1 MRWPPFLMPSIT
13 LSLAFL
19 LSIASIGLPALP
31 IVSFFDDCYKVLDKS
46 AVVGQRMKSAFI
58 RSKRNSA
65 ALMDDRQ
72 ATPSEYAE
80 DKVEFAADDL
90 AHDTANMAV
99 SGTKTVVRQGR
110 KLFQRQRE
118 KRAAEKRRENTAPTE
133 QAPAPE
139 PSQGTAPEGQTP
151 QRHSGT
157 ARSGQLPRQRTDPP
171 RDGQRPRQGTGSAQD
186 RRLPRQRT
194 GTAPERQHL
203 PRYER
208 TAERPPARA
217 DIERPVDTANS
228 IVERGRA
235 FAKKQA
241 AKWAERKRQVKNR
254 PVQPDRPPQVKP
266 QDAAKAPHQVETA
279 VNNLETPIKTAKRPA
294 QAMGQTAKATGRGAK
309 GTVKSAQ
316 RTVKTAQ
323 RTAKGTVKTAQHTS
337 KTAIKTADHT
347 AKAAQKTAQATAK
360 AAKMTAHAARATAKT
375 AATTAKAAAKGVS
388 ATVKAMIASVKALVA
403 AIAAGGWVAI
413 LAIVIICLIGLI
425 VGSCFGIFFSGEDS
439 GTGQTMPAVVREI
452 NQEYEGKLDEIKNS
466 TAHDTL
472 EMSGSRAVWPEVL
485 AIYAVK
491 TTTDPNNPQEVAT
504 MDDSKKELL
513 KEIFWAMN
521 EISSRTETATTTQ
534 TVETD
539 DGAGNI
545 IEEEVEVTT
554 TTLYITVTHKTADEM
569 ADAYN
574 FTADQR
580 AQLAEL
586 LAEENRSMWSS
597 ALYGIGVGDGEIVV
611 VALSQLG
618 NVGGQP
624 YWSWYGFNSRVEW
637 CACFVSWC
645 ANECGYLD
653 AGVIPRTAG
662 CISGSDWFKDR
673 GLWQD
678 NSYEPRPGDIIYFD
692 WDNKGNS
699 GPQDG
704 LADHVGIVEKVE
716 NGLVYTVEGNSG
728 DSCRENR
735 YAIGHYEIYGYGTP
749 AY

>member
-1 MRWPPFLMPSIT
+1 MSKIKTRETGKDI
-13 LSLAFL
+13 
-19 LSIASIGLPALP
+19 
-31 IVSFFDDCYKVLDKS
+31 KVLDKS
-46 AVVGQRMKSAFI
+46 AVVGQRMKNAFI
-58 RSKRNSA
+58 RSKRNAA

-90 AHDTANMAV
+90 AHDTANVAV
-99 SGTKTVVRQGR
+99 SGTKSAVRQGR

-133 QAPAPE
+133 QAPAHK
-139 PSQGTAPEGQTP
+139 PSQGTAPEG
-151 QRHSGT
+151 RLS
-157 ARSGQLPRQRTDPP
+157 RQRTDPP

-194 GTAPERQHL
+194 GTAPERQPL

-208 TAERPPARA
+208 TAERPPAPA
-217 DIERPVDTANS
+217 DVERPVDTASS
-228 IVERGRA
+228 IVERGRT

-254 PVQPDRPPQVKP
+254 AIQSDRPPQIKLP
-266 QDAAKAPHQVETA
+266 DAAKAPRQVETEVNA
-279 VNNLETPIKTAKRPA
+279 VETPIKTAKRPA
-294 QAMGQTAKATGRGAK
+294 QAMGQTAKATAKGAK
-309 GTVKSAQ
+309 ATVKSAQ

-323 RTAKGTVKTAQHTS
+323 RTAKGTVKTAQRTS

-360 AAKMTAHAARATAKT
+360 AAKMTTHAARATAKT
-375 AATTAKAAAKGVS
+375 AAATAKAAARGVS

-452 NQEYEGKLDEIKNS
+452 NQEYEGKLEEIKNG
-466 TAHDTL
+466 TTHDAL

-491 TTTDPNNPQEVAT
+491 TTTDPDNPQEVAT
-504 MDDSKKELL
+504 MDDGKKELL

-521 EISSRTETATTTQ
+521 EISHRTETATTTQ

-653 AGVIPRTAG
+653 AGVIPKTAG

-692 WDNKGNS
+692 WDNKGSS

-735 YAIGHYEIYGYGTP
+735 YAMGHYEIYGYGTP

>member
-1 MRWPPFLMPSIT
+1 MSKIKTREKGKDI
-13 LSLAFL
+13 
-19 LSIASIGLPALP
+19 
-31 IVSFFDDCYKVLDKS
+31 KVLDKS
-46 AVVGQRMKSAFI
+46 AVVGQRMKNAFI
-58 RSKRNSA
+58 RSKRNAA

-90 AHDTANMAV
+90 AHDTANVAV
-99 SGTKTVVRQGR
+99 SGTKTAARQGR

-569 ADAYN
+569 ANAYN

-692 WDNKGNS
+692 WDNKGSS

>member
-1 MRWPPFLMPSIT
+1 MSKIKTRETGKDI
-13 LSLAFL
+13 
-19 LSIASIGLPALP
+19 
-31 IVSFFDDCYKVLDKS
+31 KVLDKS
-46 AVVGQRMKSAFI
+46 AVVGQRMKNAFI
-58 RSKRNSA
+58 RSKRNVA

-90 AHDTANMAV
+90 AHDTANVAV
-99 SGTKTVVRQGR
+99 SGTKTAVRQG
-110 KLFQRQRE
+110 KNLFQRQRE

-157 ARSGQLPRQRTDPP
+157 APEGRLPRQRTDPP
-171 RDGQRPRQGTGSAQD
+171 RDGQRPRQGTGPAQD
-186 RRLPRQRT
+186 RQLPRQRT
-194 GTAPERQHL
+194 GTAPERQPL

-208 TAERPPARA
+208 TAERPPAHV
-217 DIERPVDTANS
+217 DVERPTDTVS
-228 IVERGRA
+228 SFVERGRT

-254 PVQPDRPPQVKP
+254 AVQSDRPPQVKP
-266 QDAAKAPHQVETA
+266 QDAAKAPRQVETA
-279 VNNLETPIKTAKRPA
+279 VNTVETPVKTAKRPA

-309 GTVKSAQ
+309 GTIKSAQ

-413 LAIVIICLIGLI
+413 LAVVIICLIGLI

-452 NQEYEGKLDEIKNS
+452 NQEYEGKLDEIKNG

-491 TTTDPNNPQEVAT
+491 TTTDPDNPQEVAT

-521 EISSRTETATTTQ
+521 EISHRSETATTTQ
-534 TVETD
+534 IVETD

-545 IEEEVEVTT
+545 VEEEVEVTT

-653 AGVIPRTAG
+653 AGVIPKTAG
-662 CISGSDWFKDR
+662 CISGSNWFKDR

-692 WDNKGNS
+692 WDNKGSS

-735 YAIGHYEIYGYGTP
+735 YAVGHYEIYGYGTP

>member
-1 MRWPPFLMPSIT
+1 MSKIKTRETGKDI
-13 LSLAFL
+13 
-19 LSIASIGLPALP
+19 
-31 IVSFFDDCYKVLDKS
+31 KVLDKS
-46 AVVGQRMKSAFI
+46 AVVGQRMKNAFI
-58 RSKRNSA
+58 RSKRNVA

-90 AHDTANMAV
+90 AHDTANVAV
-99 SGTKTVVRQGR
+99 SGTKTAVRQG
-110 KLFQRQRE
+110 KNLFQRQRE

-157 ARSGQLPRQRTDPP
+157 APEGRLPRQRTDPP
-171 RDGQRPRQGTGSAQD
+171 RDGQRPRQGTGPAQD
-186 RRLPRQRT
+186 RQLPRQRT
-194 GTAPERQHL
+194 GTAPERQPL

-208 TAERPPARA
+208 TAERPPAHV
-217 DIERPVDTANS
+217 DVERPTDTVS
-228 IVERGRA
+228 SFVERGRT

-254 PVQPDRPPQVKP
+254 AVQSDRPPQVKP
-266 QDAAKAPHQVETA
+266 QDAAKAPRQVETA
-279 VNNLETPIKTAKRPA
+279 VNTVETPVKTAKRPA

-309 GTVKSAQ
+309 GTIKSAQ

-347 AKAAQKTAQATAK
+347 AKSAQKTAQATAK

-413 LAIVIICLIGLI
+413 LAVVIICLIGLI

-491 TTTDPNNPQEVAT
+491 TTTDPDNPQEVAT

-653 AGVIPRTAG
+653 AGVIPKTAG
-662 CISGSDWFKDR
+662 CISGSNWFKDR

-692 WDNKGNS
+692 WDNKGSS

-735 YAIGHYEIYGYGTP
+735 YAVGHYEIYGYGTP

>member
-1 MRWPPFLMPSIT
+1 M
-13 LSLAFL
+13 
-19 LSIASIGLPALP
+19 
-31 IVSFFDDCYKVLDKS
+31 
-46 AVVGQRMKSAFI
+46 
-58 RSKRNSA
+58 
-65 ALMDDRQ
+65 
-72 ATPSEYAE
+72 
-80 DKVEFAADDL
+80 
-90 AHDTANMAV
+90 
-99 SGTKTVVRQGR
+99 
-110 KLFQRQRE
+110 
-118 KRAAEKRRENTAPTE
+118 
-133 QAPAPE
+133 
-139 PSQGTAPEGQTP
+139 
-151 QRHSGT
+151 
-157 ARSGQLPRQRTDPP
+157 
-171 RDGQRPRQGTGSAQD
+171 
-186 RRLPRQRT
+186 
-194 GTAPERQHL
+194 
-203 PRYER
+203 
-208 TAERPPARA
+208 
-217 DIERPVDTANS
+217 
-228 IVERGRA
+228 
-235 FAKKQA
+235 
-241 AKWAERKRQVKNR
+241 KNR
-254 PVQPDRPPQVKP
+254 AVQSDRPPQIKP
-266 QDAAKAPHQVETA
+266 QATAKASRQVETA
-279 VNNLETPIKTAKRPA
+279 VNTVETPVKMAKRPA
-294 QAMGQTAKATGRGAK
+294 QAMEQTAKATGRSAK
-309 GTVKSAQ
+309 GTIKSAQ

-323 RTAKGTVKTAQHTS
+323 HTAKGTVKTAQRTS
-337 KTAIKTADHT
+337 KTAIKTTDHT

-360 AAKMTAHAARATAKT
+360 AAKMTAHAARAAAKT
-375 AATTAKAAAKGVS
+375 AAATAKAAAKGVS
-388 ATVKAMIASVKALVA
+388 ATIKAMIASVKALVA

-439 GTGQTMPAVVREI
+439 GSGQTMPTVVREI
-452 NQEYEGKLDEIKNS
+452 NQEYEGKLEEIKNG
-466 TAHDTL
+466 TTHDVL

-491 TTTDPNNPQEVAT
+491 TTTDPDNPQEVAT
-504 MDDSKKELL
+504 MNDSKKELL

-539 DGAGNI
+539 DGEGNI

-554 TTLYITVTHKTADEM
+554 TTLYITVTHKTANEM

-597 ALYGIGVGDGEIVV
+597 TLYGIGVGDGEIVV

-653 AGVIPRTAG
+653 AGVIPKTAG
-662 CISGSDWFKDR
+662 CISGSNWFKDR

-692 WDNKGNS
+692 WDNKGSS

-735 YAIGHYEIYGYGTP
+735 YAIGHYAIYGYGTP

>member
-1 MRWPPFLMPSIT
+1 MREIKT
-13 LSLAFL
+13 REKVKD
-19 LSIASIGLPALP
+19 I
-31 IVSFFDDCYKVLDKS
+31 KVLDKS
-46 AVVGQRMKSAFI
+46 AVVGQRMKNAFI
-58 RSKRNSA
+58 RSKRNAA

-90 AHDTANMAV
+90 AHDTANVAV
-99 SGTKTVVRQGR
+99 SGTKTAVRQGR
-110 KLFQRQRE
+110 NLFQRQRE
-118 KRAAEKRRENTAPTE
+118 KRVAEKRRENTAPTE

-157 ARSGQLPRQRTDPP
+157 A
-171 RDGQRPRQGTGSAQD
+171 
-186 RRLPRQRT
+186 
-194 GTAPERQHL
+194 PERQPTPAQAQRSGL
-203 PRYER
+203 RWER
-208 TAERPPARA
+208 RSSGMSELCPTGRSEGYGACDDA
-217 DIERPVDTANS
+217 
-228 IVERGRA
+228 RGRT

-323 RTAKGTVKTAQHTS
+323 RTAKGTVKTAQRTS

-360 AAKMTAHAARATAKT
+360 AAKMTVHAARATAKT
-375 AATTAKAAAKGVS
+375 AAATAKAAAKGIS
-388 ATVKAMIASVKALVA
+388 ATIKAIIASVKALVA

-452 NQEYEGKLDEIKNS
+452 NQEYEGKLDEIKNG
-466 TAHDTL
+466 TAHDAL

-491 TTTDPNNPQEVAT
+491 TTTDPDNPQEVAT

-521 EISSRTETATTTQ
+521 EISHRSETATITQ

-545 IEEEVEVTT
+545 VEEEVEVTT

-653 AGVIPRTAG
+653 AGVIPKTAG
-662 CISGSDWFKDR
+662 CISGSNWFKDR

-692 WDNKGNS
+692 WDNKGSS

>member
-1 MRWPPFLMPSIT
+1 MSKIKTRETGKDI
-13 LSLAFL
+13 
-19 LSIASIGLPALP
+19 
-31 IVSFFDDCYKVLDKS
+31 KVLDKS
-46 AVVGQRMKSAFI
+46 AVVGQRMKNAFI
-58 RSKRNSA
+58 RSKRNAA

-90 AHDTANMAV
+90 AHDTANVAV
-99 SGTKTVVRQGR
+99 SGTKTAVRQGR

-139 PSQGTAPEGQTP
+139 LSQGTAPEGQTP

-157 ARSGQLPRQRTDPP
+157 APEGRLPRQRTDPP
-171 RDGQRPRQGTGSAQD
+171 RDGQRPRQGTGPAQD

-194 GTAPERQHL
+194 GTAPERQPL

-208 TAERPPARA
+208 TAERPPAHA
-217 DIERPVDTANS
+217 DVERPIDTASS
-228 IVERGRA
+228 IVERGRT

-254 PVQPDRPPQVKP
+254 AVQSDRPPQVKP
-266 QDAAKAPHQVETA
+266 QDAAKAPRQVETA
-279 VNNLETPIKTAKRPA
+279 VNTVETPVKTAKRPA

-309 GTVKSAQ
+309 GTIKSAQ

-413 LAIVIICLIGLI
+413 LAVVIICLIGLI

-452 NQEYEGKLDEIKNS
+452 NQEYEGKLDEIKNG

-491 TTTDPNNPQEVAT
+491 TTTDPDNPQEVAT

-521 EISSRTETATTTQ
+521 EISHRTETATTTQ

-545 IEEEVEVTT
+545 VEEEVEVTT

-653 AGVIPRTAG
+653 AGVIPKTAG
-662 CISGSDWFKDR
+662 CISGSNWFKDR

-692 WDNKGNS
+692 WDNKGSS

-735 YAIGHYEIYGYGTP
+735 YAVGHYEIYGYGTP

>member
-1 MRWPPFLMPSIT
+1 MSKIKTREKATGKDI
-13 LSLAFL
+13 
-19 LSIASIGLPALP
+19 
-31 IVSFFDDCYKVLDKS
+31 KVLDKS
-46 AVVGQRMKSAFI
+46 AVIGQRMKNAFI
-58 RSKRNSA
+58 RSKRNAA

-72 ATPSEYAE
+72 TTPNEYAE

-90 AHDTANMAV
+90 VHDTANVAV
-99 SGTKTVVRQGR
+99 SGTKSVVRQGR
-110 KLFQRQRE
+110 KLFQRQQE
-118 KRAAEKRRENTAPTE
+118 KKAAEKQRENATPTE
-133 QAPAPE
+133 PTPTPE
-139 PSQGTAPEGQTP
+139 PSPGAAPEGQPP
-151 QRHSGT
+151 QRRSGT
-157 ARSGQLPRQRTDPP
+157 LSEGRLPRQRTDPS
-171 RDGQRPRQGTGSAQD
+171 RDGQLPRQDTAPVPD

-194 GTAPERQHL
+194 GTAPERQRHSQ
-203 PRYER
+203 YER
-208 TAERPPARA
+208 MVERKRPPAHA
-217 DIERPVDTANS
+217 DIERPADTANS

-241 AKWAERKRQVKNR
+241 AKWAEHKQQVKNR
-254 PVQPDRPPQVKP
+254 AVQPDRPPQIKP
-266 QDAAKAPHQVETA
+266 QDAANVSRQAEKTVVNAVEAPM
-279 VNNLETPIKTAKRPA
+279 KTTKRPA
-294 QAMGQTAKATGRGAK
+294 QAMGQTAKATGKGAK
-309 GTVKSAQ
+309 GTVKKAK

-375 AATTAKAAAKGVS
+375 AAATAKAAAKGVS

-491 TTTDPNNPQEVAT
+491 TTTDPDNPQEVAT

-653 AGVIPRTAG
+653 AGVIPKTAG
-662 CISGSDWFKDR
+662 CISGSNWFKDR

-692 WDNKGNS
+692 WDNKGSS

-735 YAIGHYEIYGYGTP
+735 YAVGHYEIYGYGTP

>member
-1 MRWPPFLMPSIT
+1 MREIKT
-13 LSLAFL
+13 REKGKD
-19 LSIASIGLPALP
+19 I
-31 IVSFFDDCYKVLDKS
+31 KVLDKS
-46 AVVGQRMKSAFI
+46 AVVGQRMKNAFI
-58 RSKRNSA
+58 RSKRNAA

-80 DKVEFAADDL
+80 DKVEFAANDL
-90 AHDTANMAV
+90 AHDTVNVAV

-118 KRAAEKRRENTAPTE
+118 KRAAEKHRENTAPTE
-133 QAPAPE
+133 QAPALE
-139 PSQGTAPEGQTP
+139 PSQGTAPEGRTP

-157 ARSGQLPRQRTDPP
+157 PPERRLPHQRTDPP
-171 RDGQRPRQGTGSAQD
+171 RDGQLPRQGTGPTQD

-194 GTAPERQHL
+194 ETAKDRQLPRQRTETAPERQRH

-208 TAERPPARA
+208 TVERPSVKT
-217 DIERPVDTANS
+217 DIERPADTVNS
-228 IVERGRA
+228 FIERGRT

-254 PVQPDRPPQVKP
+254 PVQSDRPPQIKPKDTVKTP
-266 QDAAKAPHQVETA
+266 RQVETA
-279 VNNLETPIKTAKRPA
+279 VNILETPMKTAKQPA
-294 QAMGQTAKATGRGAK
+294 QAMRQTAKATTK
-309 GTVKSAQ
+309 GTKTSVKSAQ

-323 RTAKGTVKTAQHTS
+323 RTAKGTVKTAQRTS

-347 AKAAQKTAQATAK
+347 AKAAQKTAQATVK
-360 AAKMTAHAARATAKT
+360 AAKMTAHAARVTAKT

-452 NQEYEGKLDEIKNS
+452 NQEYESKLDEIKNG
-466 TAHDTL
+466 TAHDVL

-491 TTTDPNNPQEVAT
+491 TTTDPDSPQEVAT
-504 MDDSKKELL
+504 MDDGKKELL

-521 EISSRTETATTTQ
+521 EISHRTETATTTQ

-539 DGAGNI
+539 DGEGNI

-653 AGVIPRTAG
+653 ADVIPKTAG
-662 CISGSDWFKDR
+662 CISGSNWFKDR

-692 WDNKGNS
+692 WNEKGSS

-704 LADHVGIVEKVE
+704 LPDHVGIVEKVE
-716 NGLVYTVEGNSG
+716 NGMVYTVEGNSG

>member
-1 MRWPPFLMPSIT
+1 MSKIKTRETGKDI
-13 LSLAFL
+13 
-19 LSIASIGLPALP
+19 
-31 IVSFFDDCYKVLDKS
+31 KVLDKS
-46 AVVGQRMKSAFI
+46 AVVGQRMKNAFI
-58 RSKRNSA
+58 RSKRNAA

-90 AHDTANMAV
+90 AHDTANVAV
-99 SGTKTVVRQGR
+99 SGTKTAVRQGR

-139 PSQGTAPEGQTP
+139 PSQGTAPEGQPP

-157 ARSGQLPRQRTDPP
+157 APEGRLPRQRTDPP

-194 GTAPERQHL
+194 GTAPERQPL

-208 TAERPPARA
+208 TAERPPAPA
-217 DIERPVDTANS
+217 DVERPVDTANS

-254 PVQPDRPPQVKP
+254 AVQSDRPPQVKP
-266 QDAAKAPHQVETA
+266 QDAAKAPRQVETA
-279 VNNLETPIKTAKRPA
+279 VNNLETPVKTAKRPA

-309 GTVKSAQ
+309 GTIKSAQ

-413 LAIVIICLIGLI
+413 LAVVIICLIGLI

-452 NQEYEGKLDEIKNS
+452 NQEYEGKLDEIKNG

-491 TTTDPNNPQEVAT
+491 TTTDPDNPQEVAT
-504 MDDSKKELL
+504 IDDSKKELV

-521 EISSRTETATTTQ
+521 EISHRSETATTTQ

-653 AGVIPRTAG
+653 AGVIPKTAG

-692 WDNKGNS
+692 WDNKGSS

>member
-1 MRWPPFLMPSIT
+1 MSRIKT
-13 LSLAFL
+13 REKGKD
-19 LSIASIGLPALP
+19 I
-31 IVSFFDDCYKVLDKS
+31 KVLDKS
-46 AVVGQRMKSAFI
+46 AVVGQRMKNAFI
-58 RSKRNSA
+58 RSKRNAA

-90 AHDTANMAV
+90 AHDAANLAV
-99 SGTKTVVRQGR
+99 SETKTAVRQGR

-118 KRAAEKRRENTAPTE
+118 KRVAEKHRENTAPTE
-133 QAPAPE
+133 QAPALE

-157 ARSGQLPRQRTDPP
+157 APEGRLPRQRTGPP
-171 RDGQRPRQGTGSAQD
+171 RDGQRPRQGTGPAQD
-186 RRLPRQRT
+186 RQLPRQRT
-194 GTAPERQHL
+194 GTAPERQPL

-208 TAERPPARA
+208 TAERPPAHV
-217 DIERPVDTANS
+217 DVERPTDTVS
-228 IVERGRA
+228 SFVERGRT

-254 PVQPDRPPQVKP
+254 AVQSDRPPQVKP
-266 QDAAKAPHQVETA
+266 QDAAKAPRQVETA
-279 VNNLETPIKTAKRPA
+279 VNTVETPVKTAKRPA

-309 GTVKSAQ
+309 GTIKSAQ

-323 RTAKGTVKTAQHTS
+323 RTAKGTVKTS

-439 GTGQTMPAVVREI
+439 GTGQTMPTVVREI
-452 NQEYEGKLDEIKNS
+452 NQEYEGKLDEIKNG

-491 TTTDPNNPQEVAT
+491 TTTDPDNPQEVAT

-653 AGVIPRTAG
+653 AGVIPKTAG
-662 CISGSDWFKDR
+662 CISGSNWFKDR

-692 WDNKGNS
+692 WDNKGSS

-735 YAIGHYEIYGYGTP
+735 YAVGHYEIYGYGTP

>member
-1 MRWPPFLMPSIT
+1 MAKSSAAGLLTSVDSMFTTQEERDNAQRSYVTDLPTAEISDFPNHPFKVRMDESMTEMVSSVKERGVLSPVLVRPMLDGGYQMVSGHRRKMAAELAELPTVPCIVRELTDDEAVIIMVDSNLQREQVLPSEKAFAYKMKLDAMKRQGQRSDLT
-13 LSLAFL
+13 LSPVAT
-19 LSIASIGLPALP
+19 
-31 IVSFFDDCYKVLDKS
+31 KLD
-46 AVVGQRMKSAFI
+46 
-58 RSKRNSA
+58 SA
-65 ALMDDRQ
+65 AILGKQ
-72 ATPSEYAE
+72 
-80 DKVEFAADDL
+80 
-90 AHDTANMAV
+90 
-99 SGTKTVVRQGR
+99 SGESRDQVFRYIRLTNLIPEILDMVDNSVLK
-110 KLFQRQRE
+110 E
-118 KRAAEKRRENTAPTE
+118 K
-133 QAPAPE
+133 
-139 PSQGTAPEGQTP
+139 
-151 QRHSGT
+151 
-157 ARSGQLPRQRTDPP
+157 D
-171 RDGQRPRQGTGSAQD
+171 
-186 RRLPRQRT
+186 
-194 GTAPERQHL
+194 
-203 PRYER
+203 
-208 TAERPPARA
+208 
-217 DIERPVDTANS
+217 
-228 IVERGRA
+228 
-235 FAKKQA
+235 
-241 AKWAERKRQVKNR
+241 
-254 PVQPDRPPQVKP
+254 
-266 QDAAKAPHQVETA
+266 
-279 VNNLETPIKTAKRPA
+279 
-294 QAMGQTAKATGRGAK
+294 
-309 GTVKSAQ
+309 
-316 RTVKTAQ
+316 
-323 RTAKGTVKTAQHTS
+323 
-337 KTAIKTADHT
+337 
-347 AKAAQKTAQATAK
+347 
-360 AAKMTAHAARATAKT
+360 
-375 AATTAKAAAKGVS
+375 
-388 ATVKAMIASVKALVA
+388 MIASVKALVA

-439 GTGQTMPAVVREI
+439 GSGQTMPTVVREI
-452 NQEYEGKLDEIKNS
+452 NQEYEGKLDEIKNG

-491 TTTDPNNPQEVAT
+491 TTTDPDNPQEVAT

-545 IEEEVEVTT
+545 IEEEVEATT

-662 CISGSDWFKDR
+662 CISGSNWFKDR

-692 WDNKGNS
+692 WDNKGSS

-716 NGLVYTVEGNSG
+716 NGMVYTVEGNSG

>member
-1 MRWPPFLMPSIT
+1 MREIKT
-13 LSLAFL
+13 REKVKD
-19 LSIASIGLPALP
+19 I
-31 IVSFFDDCYKVLDKS
+31 KVLDKS
-46 AVVGQRMKSAFI
+46 AVVGQRMKNAFI
-58 RSKRNSA
+58 RSKRNAA

-72 ATPSEYAE
+72 ASPSEYAE

-90 AHDTANMAV
+90 AHDTANVAV

-110 KLFQRQRE
+110 NLFQRQRE

-157 ARSGQLPRQRTDPP
+157 APEGRLPRQRIEPP
-171 RDGQRPRQGTGSAQD
+171 RDGQRPRQGTGPAQD
-186 RRLPRQRT
+186 RRLPHQRT

-203 PRYER
+203 PQYER
-208 TAERPPARA
+208 TVERPPAYA
-217 DIERPVDTANS
+217 DVEHPVDTANS
-228 IVERGRA
+228 IVERGRT

-254 PVQPDRPPQVKP
+254 AVQSDRPPQIKP
-266 QDAAKAPHQVETA
+266 QDAAKVPRQVETA
-279 VNNLETPIKTAKRPA
+279 VNTVETPVKMAKRPA
-294 QAMGQTAKATGRGAK
+294 QAMGQTAKATGGGAK
-309 GTVKSAQ
+309 GTIKSAQ

-323 RTAKGTVKTAQHTS
+323 RTAKGTVKTS

-347 AKAAQKTAQATAK
+347 ARAAQKTAQATAK

-375 AATTAKAAAKGVS
+375 AAATAKAAAKGVS

-413 LAIVIICLIGLI
+413 LAVVIICLIGLI

-452 NQEYEGKLDEIKNS
+452 NQEYEGKLDEIKNG

-491 TTTDPNNPQEVAT
+491 TTTDPDNPQEVAT

-521 EISSRTETATTTQ
+521 EISHRSETATTTQ
-534 TVETD
+534 IVETD

-545 IEEEVEVTT
+545 VEEEVEVTT

-645 ANECGYLD
+645 ANECEYLD

-692 WDNKGNS
+692 WACFV
-699 GPQDG
+699 P
-704 LADHVGIVEKVE
+704 
-716 NGLVYTVEGNSG
+716 
-728 DSCRENR
+728 
-735 YAIGHYEIYGYGTP
+735 
-749 AY
+749 

>member
-1 MRWPPFLMPSIT
+1 MSRIKT
-13 LSLAFL
+13 REKGKD
-19 LSIASIGLPALP
+19 I
-31 IVSFFDDCYKVLDKS
+31 KVLDKS
-46 AVVGQRMKSAFI
+46 AVVGQRMKNAFI
-58 RSKRNSA
+58 RSKRNAA

-90 AHDTANMAV
+90 AHDTANVAV
-99 SGTKTVVRQGR
+99 SGTKTAVRQGR

-157 ARSGQLPRQRTDPP
+157 ARSGRLPRQRTDPP
-171 RDGQRPRQGTGSAQD
+171 RDGQRPRQGTGPTQD

-194 GTAPERQHL
+194 GTAPERQPL

-208 TAERPPARA
+208 TAERPPAHA
-217 DIERPVDTANS
+217 DVERPVDTANS
-228 IVERGRA
+228 IVERGRT
-235 FAKKQA
+235 FARKQA

-254 PVQPDRPPQVKP
+254 AVQSDRPPQVKP
-266 QDAAKAPHQVETA
+266 QDAAKAPRQVETA
-279 VNNLETPIKTAKRPA
+279 VNTVETPVKTAKRPA

-309 GTVKSAQ
+309 GTIKSAQ

-375 AATTAKAAAKGVS
+375 AATTAKAAAKGIS

-413 LAIVIICLIGLI
+413 LAVVIICLIGLI

-452 NQEYEGKLDEIKNS
+452 NQEYEGKLDEIKNG

-491 TTTDPNNPQEVAT
+491 TTTDPDNPQEVAT

-653 AGVIPRTAG
+653 AGVIPKTAG
-662 CISGSDWFKDR
+662 CISGSNWFKDR

-692 WDNKGNS
+692 WDNKGSS

-716 NGLVYTVEGNSG
+716 NGMVYTVEGNSG

>member
-1 MRWPPFLMPSIT
+1 MREIKT
-13 LSLAFL
+13 RETGKD
-19 LSIASIGLPALP
+19 I
-31 IVSFFDDCYKVLDKS
+31 KVLDKS
-46 AVVGQRMKSAFI
+46 AVVGQRMKNAFI
-58 RSKRNSA
+58 RSKRNAA

-90 AHDTANMAV
+90 AHDTANVAV
-99 SGTKTVVRQGR
+99 SGTKTAVRQGR

-157 ARSGQLPRQRTDPP
+157 APEGRLPRQRTDPP
-171 RDGQRPRQGTGSAQD
+171 RDGQRPRQGTGPAQD

-194 GTAPERQHL
+194 GTAPERQPL

-208 TAERPPARA
+208 TAERPPAHV
-217 DIERPVDTANS
+217 DVERPTDTVS
-228 IVERGRA
+228 SFVERGRT

-254 PVQPDRPPQVKP
+254 AVQSDRPPQVKP
-266 QDAAKAPHQVETA
+266 QDAAKAPRQVETA
-279 VNNLETPIKTAKRPA
+279 VNTVETPVKTAKRPA

-309 GTVKSAQ
+309 GTIKSVQ

-323 RTAKGTVKTAQHTS
+323 RTAKGTVKTS

-413 LAIVIICLIGLI
+413 LAVVIICLIGLI
-425 VGSCFGIFFSGEDS
+425 VGSCFGIFFSGEDN

-452 NQEYEGKLDEIKNS
+452 NQEYEGKLDEIKNG
-466 TAHDTL
+466 TTHDTL

-491 TTTDPNNPQEVAT
+491 TTTDPDNPQEVAT

-545 IEEEVEVTT
+545 IEEEIEVTT

-662 CISGSDWFKDR
+662 CISGSNWFKDR

-692 WDNKGNS
+692 WDEKGSS

>member
-1 MRWPPFLMPSIT
+1 MSRIKT
-13 LSLAFL
+13 REKGKD
-19 LSIASIGLPALP
+19 I
-31 IVSFFDDCYKVLDKS
+31 KVLDKS
-46 AVVGQRMKSAFI
+46 AVVGQRMKNAFI
-58 RSKRNSA
+58 RSKRNAA

-72 ATPSEYAE
+72 TTPNEYAE

-90 AHDTANMAV
+90 AHDTANVAV
-99 SGTKTVVRQGR
+99 SGTKTAVRQGR

-118 KRAAEKRRENTAPTE
+118 KRAAEKLRENTAPTE
-133 QAPAPE
+133 QLPASEPPQGMAPE
-139 PSQGTAPEGQTP
+139 SQPP

-157 ARSGQLPRQRTDPP
+157 APEERLPRQRTDPP
-171 RDGQRPRQGTGSAQD
+171 RDGQRPRQGTAPAQD

-194 GTAPERQHL
+194 NTAPERQSF

-208 TAERPPARA
+208 RLERPPACA
-217 DIERPVDTANS
+217 DVERPADTVGS
-228 IVERGRA
+228 IVERGRT

-254 PVQPDRPPQVKP
+254 AVQSDRPPQVKP
-266 QDAAKAPHQVETA
+266 QATAKVPRQVETA
-279 VNNLETPIKTAKRPA
+279 VNTVDTPVKMAKRPA
-294 QAMGQTAKATGRGAK
+294 QAMGQTAKATGRSAK
-309 GTVKSAQ
+309 GTIKSAQ

-323 RTAKGTVKTAQHTS
+323 RTAKGTIKTAQRTS

-347 AKAAQKTAQATAK
+347 AKAA
-360 AAKMTAHAARATAKT
+360 KMTAHAACAAAKT
-375 AATTAKAAAKGVS
+375 AAATAKAAAKGVS
-388 ATVKAMIASVKALVA
+388 ATIEAMIASVKALVA

-439 GTGQTMPAVVREI
+439 GSGQTMPTVVREI
-452 NQEYEGKLDEIKNS
+452 NQDYEGKLEEIKNGP
-466 TAHDTL
+466 THDAL
-472 EMSGSRAVWPEVL
+472 EISGSRAVWPEVL

-491 TTTDPNNPQEVAT
+491 TTTDPDNPQEVAT

-521 EISSRTETATTTQ
+521 EISHRSETATTTQ

-539 DGAGNI
+539 DGTGNI
-545 IEEEVEVTT
+545 VEEEAEVTT

-653 AGVIPRTAG
+653 AGVIPKTAG
-662 CISGSDWFKDR
+662 CISGSNWFKDR

-692 WDNKGNS
+692 WDNKGSS

-716 NGLVYTVEGNSG
+716 NGIVYTVEGNSG

>member
-1 MRWPPFLMPSIT
+1 MSKIKTRETGKDI
-13 LSLAFL
+13 
-19 LSIASIGLPALP
+19 
-31 IVSFFDDCYKVLDKS
+31 KVLDKS
-46 AVVGQRMKSAFI
+46 AVVGQRMKNAFI
-58 RSKRNSA
+58 RSKRNAA

-72 ATPSEYAE
+72 TTPSEYAE
-80 DKVEFAADDL
+80 DKVELAADDL
-90 AHDTANMAV
+90 AHDTANVAV
-99 SGTKTVVRQGR
+99 SGTKSAVRQGR

-118 KRAAEKRRENTAPTE
+118 KRAAEERRENTAPTE

-157 ARSGQLPRQRTDPP
+157 ASEGRLPRQRTDPP
-171 RDGQRPRQGTGSAQD
+171 RDGQRPRQGTGPAQD

-194 GTAPERQHL
+194 GTAPERQPL

-208 TAERPPARA
+208 TAERPPAPT
-217 DIERPVDTANS
+217 DVERPVDTANS
-228 IVERGRA
+228 IVERGRT
-235 FAKKQA
+235 FARKQA

-254 PVQPDRPPQVKP
+254 AVQSDRPPQVKP
-266 QDAAKAPHQVETA
+266 QDAAKAPRQVETA
-279 VNNLETPIKTAKRPA
+279 VNTLETSVKTAKRPA
-294 QAMGQTAKATGRGAK
+294 QAMGQTAKASVRGAK
-309 GTVKSAQ
+309 GTIKSAQ

-413 LAIVIICLIGLI
+413 LAVVIICLIGLI

-452 NQEYEGKLDEIKNS
+452 NQEYEGKLDEIKNG

-491 TTTDPNNPQEVAT
+491 TTTDPDNPQEVAT

-521 EISSRTETATTTQ
+521 EISHRSETATTTQ

-673 GLWQD
+673 GLWRD

-692 WDNKGNS
+692 WDNKGSS

-704 LADHVGIVEKVE
+704 LADHVGIMEKVE

>member
-1 MRWPPFLMPSIT
+1 MSKIKTRETGKDI
-13 LSLAFL
+13 
-19 LSIASIGLPALP
+19 
-31 IVSFFDDCYKVLDKS
+31 KVLDKS
-46 AVVGQRMKSAFI
+46 AVVGQRMKNAFI
-58 RSKRNSA
+58 RSKRNAA

-90 AHDTANMAV
+90 AHDTANVAV
-99 SGTKTVVRQGR
+99 SGTKTAVRQGR

-133 QAPAPE
+133 QVPAPE
-139 PSQGTAPEGQTP
+139 PSQGTAPEGQPP

-157 ARSGQLPRQRTDPP
+157 APEGRLPRQRTDPP
-171 RDGQRPRQGTGSAQD
+171 RDGQRPRQGTGPAQD

-194 GTAPERQHL
+194 GTAPERQPL

-208 TAERPPARA
+208 TAERPPARV
-217 DIERPVDTANS
+217 DVERPVDTANS

-235 FAKKQA
+235 FARKQA

-254 PVQPDRPPQVKP
+254 AVQSDRPPQVKP
-266 QDAAKAPHQVETA
+266 QDAAKAPRQVETA
-279 VNNLETPIKTAKRPA
+279 VNTVETPVKMAKRPA

-309 GTVKSAQ
+309 GTIKSAQ

-375 AATTAKAAAKGVS
+375 AATAKAAAKGVS

-413 LAIVIICLIGLI
+413 LAVVIICLIGLI

-452 NQEYEGKLDEIKNS
+452 NQEYEGKLDEIKNG
-466 TAHDTL
+466 TAHDAL

-491 TTTDPNNPQEVAT
+491 TTTDPDNPQEVAT

-521 EISSRTETATTTQ
+521 EISHRSETATTTQ

-692 WDNKGNS
+692 WDNKGSS

-735 YAIGHYEIYGYGTP
+735 YAVGHYEIYGYGTP